1 MLSPSSKLKLF
12 PVAAL
17 FSATALQSAFAWE
30 AEEVA
35 ERYKDLMGRQ
45 GVTLSWSDVSKD
57 GDSVLFDG
65 FKIAL
70 ATIGKPVEIG
80 EFALQNVSET
90 DDTYEVGLI
99 EVDSFEHT
107 EDEATVALDGLEMTG
122 VLIPKEGSNSP
133 YAGITTYKTFALGSF
148 KLAMGSNDVFSFN
161 DLKADTGLQ
170 DNDGTMKFNANVRD
184 FWVNLDALVKDA
196 KGRSV
201 IEEFGYKELNGHV
214 DMVGD
219 WRLEDGL
226 MTISKYDIVVDK
238 AGALGITG
246 EVSGYT
252 PDFIKTLQDMQN
264 KMESATP
271 EQKQA
276 QGLAML
282 GLMQQLNLHGL
293 SLRFDD
299 ASLTNK
305 VLALVAKQQGV
316 QPGDVANQAKA
327 IVPLLAAQYLGSD
340 LTQSLSKAVASY
352 IDNPKNIEI
361 RAAPPEPMPFA
372 VLMGTAMGSPE
383 TLAKQVGL
391 EVVANQ

>member
-1 MLSPSSKLKLF
+1 
-12 PVAAL
+12 
-17 FSATALQSAFAWE
+17 
-30 AEEVA
+30 
-35 ERYKDLMGRQ
+35 
-45 GVTLSWSDVSKD
+45 
-57 GDSVLFDG
+57 
-65 FKIAL
+65 
-70 ATIGKPVEIG
+70 
-80 EFALQNVSET
+80 
-90 DDTYEVGLI
+90 
-99 EVDSFEHT
+99 
-107 EDEATVALDGLEMTG
+107 
-122 VLIPKEGSNSP
+122 
-133 YAGITTYKTFALGSF
+133 
-148 KLAMGSNDVFSFN
+148 
-161 DLKADTGLQ
+161 
-170 DNDGTMKFNANVRD
+170 
-184 FWVNLDALVKDA
+184 
-196 KGRSV
+196 
-201 IEEFGYKELNGHV
+201 
-214 DMVGD
+214 
-219 WRLEDGL
+219 